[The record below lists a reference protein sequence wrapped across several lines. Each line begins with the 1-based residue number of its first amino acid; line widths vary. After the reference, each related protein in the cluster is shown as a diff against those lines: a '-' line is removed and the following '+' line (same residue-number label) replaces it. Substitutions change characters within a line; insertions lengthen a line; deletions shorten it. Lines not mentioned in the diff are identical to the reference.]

1 MKRTLRALGVLAAV
15 AVVPAGCG
23 TMTVNPVVQFVDD
36 TATTTAI
43 KTRLAT
49 EAGIGSVTGV
59 GVSTEHDLV
68 RLTGTVPDEATRQ
81 QVEAIARR
89 IAGDNR
95 VVSELHVAGSVAAS
109 PSLAPAAPPVAQ
121 PTTPPA
127 PAKVRPAAQKTQ
139 KP

>member
-15 AVVPAGCG
+15 AVVQAGCG

-49 EAGIGSVTGV
+49 EAGLGSVRTV
-59 GVSTEHDLV
+59 GVSTHHDMV
-68 RLTGTVPDEATRQ
+68 YLTGSVPDETTRQ

-95 VVSELHVAGSVAAS
+95 VVSELHVASSLAAS
-109 PSLAPAAPPVAQ
+109 PRTEPAAQPAAPA
-121 PTTPPA
+121 TGSPA
-127 PAKVRPAAQKTQ
+127 PPPVRPATQKTQ
-139 KP
+139 KK